1 MSRKVFLLAVF
12 AGFCI
17 LGFTPSAFAEHD
29 CDNATLHGRYAFRS
43 EASPNS
49 GGRRLNL
56 ALVEF
61 HGDGTYDNLG
71 FTANTDGVVVTGTLA
86 ARYQVNADCSGSL
99 LNPDGSVAGPII
111 TKEDGSEFYFL
122 RTNPATLML
131 VGTGTRIERN
141 RNGD

>member
-1 MSRKVFLLAVF
+1 MSCRVFPLAVL
-12 AGFCI
+12 AGFCV
-17 LGFTPSAFAEHD
+17 LGFTDNASAEQN

-43 EASPNS
+43 EASPTA

-86 ARYQVNADCSGSL
+86 STYKVNADCSGSL
-99 LNPDGSVAGPII
+99 FNPDGSVAGPLI

-131 VGTGTRIERN
+131 VGIGTRIERN
-141 RNGD
+141 RNRD